1 MQLFVVDVSEFD
13 NVSACMCSSTLC
25 CYWCRNSFLAH
36 IVWRFTLLCQWCLA
50 ESAGSEQLQLSILSS
65 VCVCV
70 CVLPGHQSKGW
81 QLSVTSYV
89 ARKDLWQGHPV
100 KILMFIYVIIL
111 PNCWCATRAV
121 QWLQSCNAFLLKL
134 FSVAQGLFCFTQ
146 TEDWFEIL
154 TGAARM
160 FLANWTVPESV
171 LKLGHQIIF

>member
-1 MQLFVVDVSEFD
+1 MQKQLLSPHSV
-13 NVSACMCSSTLC
+13 AI
-25 CYWCRNSFLAH
+25 H
-36 IVWRFTLLCQWCLA
+36 FTL
-50 ESAGSEQLQLSILSS
+50 S
-65 VCVCV
+65 VVSRRECRIWTAAAFYFKQCVCV

-89 ARKDLWQGHPV
+89 VRKDLWQGHPV
-100 KILMFIYVIIL
+100 KILMFIYVSIL

-121 QWLQSCNAFLLKL
+121 QWSQSCNAFLLKL